1 MPERLPELHIRPAQ
15 ASDDDFFAAL
25 YRSTRADLLA
35 LLADKRYI
43 DGLIATQRQA
53 QLAGYRERYPD
64 ALYQVLEL
72 DGTPAGR
79 LVTACVDEAL
89 RVVDL
94 AVMPWAR
101 RRGVATET
109 LLRLQRQGQQEGQA
123 LTLAVRRDN
132 AGAHRLY
139 AALGF
144 VAEGEQG
151 AVLQLRWRAAGNAAA
166 IAASR

>member
-1 MPERLPELHIRPAQ
+1 MLDRLPTLHIRPAL
-15 ASDDDFFAAL
+15 AADEDFFAAL

-43 DGLIATQRQA
+43 DGLVATQRQA
-53 QLAGYRERYPD
+53 QVASYRERYPQ
-64 ALYQVLEL
+64 AIYQVLEL
-72 DGTPAGR
+72 DGAAAGR
-79 LVTACVDEAL
+79 LVTACVDDAL

-109 LLRLQRQGQQEGQA
+109 LLRLQHQAQQEGR
-123 LTLAVRRDN
+123 LLRLAVRRDN
-132 AGAHRLY
+132 EGARRLY

-144 VAEGEQG
+144 VPGDEEGP
-151 AVLQLRWRAAGNAAA
+151 VLQLRWRASAVALP
-166 IAASR
+166 

>member
-1 MPERLPELHIRPAQ
+1 MPERLPALHIRPAL
-15 ASDDDFFAAL
+15 AADEDFFAAL

-53 QLAGYRERYPD
+53 QVASYRERYPG
-64 ALYQVLEL
+64 AIYQVLEL
-72 DGTPAGR
+72 DGAAAGR

-101 RRGVATET
+101 GRGVATET
-109 LLRLQRQGQQEGQA
+109 LLRLQRQAQQERRV
-123 LTLAVRRDN
+123 LRLAVRRDN
-132 AGAHRLY
+132 EGARRLY

-144 VAEGEQG
+144 VPDDEEGG
-151 AVLQLRWRAAGNAAA
+151 VLQLHWRLAAVPPP
-166 IAASR
+166 